1 MRAQRSSLVVLA
13 AALLASCASFSDLP
27 SDLQQSA
34 QCIAESLRSTPGIS
48 NVGLGA
54 DVDRS
59 ESQAG
64 TFAVIRYSF
73 VDETNEQHQVKFG
86 LYKDTRIASGHIYNS
101 AIAGGFQ
108 QSVRGSPASKLDPVW
123 LQECSA
129 TGILITA

>member
-48 NVGLGA
+48 DVGLSA

-73 VDETNEQHQVKFG
+73 VDETNEQHQVEFG

-101 AIAGGFQ
+101 AIAED
-108 QSVRGSPASKLDPVW
+108 SNNPSAAVLPANSTLCGCK
-123 LQECSA
+123 SA
-129 TGILITA
+129 ALPES